1 MVSTTPAPASQPPR
15 AKRRRWFARIVRA
28 TIAGIVILMLI
39 AGVGLPWWLST
50 PSRLSGIVASLMPDL
65 DGTVSFER
73 VRIGW
78 VGPIVLEGITITPTD
93 GTKPPLSIPRVEG
106 DHGMLAMLISG
117 GDLGRFVV
125 EHPTVD
131 LAFDKDHNTNIERLF
146 KTIDAPAEPQLP
158 RPRRAAIHVR
168 IEVEDALVRITA
180 PWTVETWVSDPI
192 TIRASLAS
200 REDGFSE
207 WTIDPVHLLADA
219 RMDPPVASG
228 VLAYIAPVLA
238 DAART
243 SGRFSLSLDRA
254 RLPVGDPAG
263 GTLSGTLAMHEVV
276 VGPGPL
282 VADLI
287 ESLPAGFPRPTSI
300 RIADESHV
308 RFRLK
313 DRLVAHEGL
322 EFGVPLP
329 NGRRLDVQSS
339 GTVGL
344 DDRALD
350 LQLALPIPADLPQD
364 RPVLAALAGK
374 TISLGVAGTLDEPR
388 VVFDGSIRQAAEQ
401 FALDLLERVPE
412 ILERVRGERPVIP
425 ASATEPP
432 IDTADDTPAAAISG
446 DDVVD
451 IVGSVIDEVARR
463 RAERR
468 AKEEAGEVPPPRR
481 GRLRERLFGPQA
493 PPPIQPPAPNHGPPT
508 E

>member
-1 MVSTTPAPASQPPR
+1 L
-15 AKRRRWFARIVRA
+15 ARGTIVA
-28 TIAGIVILMLI
+28 VLVVVVIG
-39 AGVGLPWWLST
+39 AAAAPWWLSN
-50 PSRLSGIVASLMPDL
+50 PERLSGIVANLLPEL
-65 DGTVSFER
+65 DATVSFER
-73 VRIGW
+73 VRLGW
-78 VGPIVLEGITITPTD
+78 MGPIVLEGVKVVPAD
-93 GTKPPLSIPRVEG
+93 GREPPVFIRRIEG
-106 DHGMLAMLISG
+106 DHGLLTMLLSG
-117 GDLGRFVV
+117 GDLGRFVI
-125 EHPTVD
+125 EDPTIQ
-131 LAFDKDHNTNIERLF
+131 LAFDQDHGTNLEQLFRTSDAPPIVERL
-146 KTIDAPAEPQLP
+146 PQ
-158 RPRRAAIHVR
+158 RRRAAVSVR
-168 IEVEDALVRITA
+168 IDVEDAIVRITA

-192 TIRASLAS
+192 TIHASLAPTG
-200 REDGFSE
+200 DGFSE

-254 RLPVGDPAG
+254 RLPVGDPGG
-263 GTLSGTLAMHEVV
+263 GTLSGTLSMHEVV

-308 RFRLK
+308 KFRLA
-313 DRLVAHEGL
+313 DRLVSHEGL

-339 GTVGL
+339 GTVGI
-344 DDRALD
+344 DDRGLD
-350 LQLALPIPADLPQD
+350 LKLMLPIPADLPQD
-364 RPVLAALAGK
+364 RPVVAALAGK

-425 ASATEPP
+425 ASATEVHTDA
-432 IDTADDTPAAAISG
+432 DTDVADDTRQPSISS

-468 AKEEAGEVPPPRR
+468 AAEEAGQAPPRR
-481 GRLRERLFGPQA
+481 GRLRDRLLRPQA
-493 PPPIQPPAPNHGPPT
+493 PPAQQTAP